1 MTAREF
7 YQIALQELP
16 YISFE
21 FEVVEQFLKEGY
33 EPNTDLLQDYI
44 LSNDLADEVK
54 YMSSKRIYNMVL
66 QATDVCPE
74 GELLTDKELERMKLN
89 NVKRDWPKTSKVK
102 VYGEDVYFN
111 FGVRFATV
119 IQEVIQENNGNK
131 QNNI

>member
-44 LSNDLADEVK
+44 LSNDLADEV
-54 YMSSKRIYNMVL
+54 Y
-66 QATDVCPE
+66 E
-74 GELLTDKELERMKLN
+74 
-89 NVKRDWPKTSKVK
+89 
-102 VYGEDVYFN
+102 
-111 FGVRFATV
+111 
-119 IQEVIQENNGNK
+119 
-131 QNNI
+131 